1 VKTEKLMDHL
11 QAVSVI
17 ARGMAACAGFN
28 NNVQQCCGIAG
39 YLHDI
44 GKATSIGHQAES
56 MERPTHHEI
65 GWAYLA
71 GYLRPTAI
79 KELILDAVYWHHAQV
94 MRGSLFSLL
103 TQECIED
110 NQDHRRNRLPDEP
123 PGPECRRGSSTG
135 R

>member
-1 VKTEKLMDHL
+1 MKTEKLMDHL

-79 KELILDAVYWHHAQV
+79 VE
-94 MRGSLFSLL
+94 
-103 TQECIED
+103 
-110 NQDHRRNRLPDEP
+110 RLV
-123 PGPECRRGSSTG
+123 GSSLIPHG
-135 R
+135 RGMT